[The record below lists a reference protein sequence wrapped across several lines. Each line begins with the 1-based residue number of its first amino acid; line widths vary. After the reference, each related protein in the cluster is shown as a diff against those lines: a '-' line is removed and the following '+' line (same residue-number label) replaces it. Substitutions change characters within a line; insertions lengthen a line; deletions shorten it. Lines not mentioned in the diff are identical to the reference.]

1 MHFYSAPAPCG
12 EEEIREGLQEEAEE
26 EHERAGAR
34 EEEQVPGN
42 WGVIENFDNM
52 SLTPGIEDPHFPN
65 LFGDLQK
72 YEEEQRKKELEEQLA
87 LDDESEEEEG
97 GKGPKGR
104 G

>member
-1 MHFYSAPAPCG
+1 
-12 EEEIREGLQEEAEE
+12 
-26 EHERAGAR
+26 
-34 EEEQVPGN
+34 
-42 WGVIENFDNM
+42 M